1 MPPLPRPAFAI
12 VAFALG
18 ISALV
23 GAIVAGA
30 LGIVF
35 TQQRGP
41 QEWIPYA
48 LGAALAEAILS
59 LEFGRRAGLVAPPH
73 SLLRRAGSGLA
84 LAAIL
89 VVIAA
94 AVVLKS

>member
-1 MPPLPRPAFAI
+1 MPRPAFAI

-18 ISALV
+18 ISSLV

-35 TQQRGP
+35 THQRGP

-48 LGAALAEAILS
+48 LGAALVDAVLS
-59 LEFGRRAGLVAPPH
+59 LEFGRRAGAVVPPH
-73 SLLRRAGSGLA
+73 SLLRRAGSGLS

-89 VVIAA
+89 IVIAA
-94 AVVLKS
+94 AVGLAG

>member
-1 MPPLPRPAFAI
+1 MPRPAFAI

-18 ISALV
+18 ISSLV

-35 TQQRGP
+35 THQRGP

-48 LGAALAEAILS
+48 LGAALVDAVLS
-59 LEFGRRAGLVAPPH
+59 LEFGRRAGAVVPPH
-73 SLLRRAGSGLA
+73 SLLRRAGSGLS

-89 VVIAA
+89 IVITTAIL
-94 AVVLKS
+94 LKA